1 MTGRTP
7 LPTRGTGSI
16 VWFNAKLGYGFMKP
30 DTGGPDLFV
39 KVPNRTIELSPGQ
52 RVVYILVTAGI
63 PPRTEA
69 IIDAKI

>member
-7 LPTRGTGSI
+7 LPRRGTGSI

-30 DTGGPDLFV
+30 DAGGPDLFV
-39 KVPNRTIELSPGQ
+39 RVPNRTIELRSGQ
-52 RVVYILVTAGI
+52 RVDILVTASI